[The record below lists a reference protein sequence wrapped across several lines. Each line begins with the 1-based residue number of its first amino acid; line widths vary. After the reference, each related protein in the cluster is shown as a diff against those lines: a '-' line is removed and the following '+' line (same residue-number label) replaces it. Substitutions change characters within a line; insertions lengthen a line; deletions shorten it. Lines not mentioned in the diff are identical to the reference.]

1 MFASQN
7 QEPSIIDALGSN
19 ITEWYNAIDE
29 GLRKSDIIPGTY
41 EYTNH
46 PSYGNVG
53 QLQEGADTNLDIQ
66 LNRFCV
72 ASLDNSYITL
82 TQEVPITAKSTT
94 ALKDNKLNSVYYI
107 GYQYAAEVF
116 YAYDIYSNSDGTQ
129 NITHANYEWFLLRNS
144 VQPEAKAES
153 EYYATLEKIRR
164 RDPNVPGVY
173 VDLRALNANATFTV
187 NLNIKVP
194 LNSFLLLRQLK
205 YILASF
211 GTITLSVTPS
221 YKNIVVAPAYDPMS
235 IDELMR
241 NDTRVIDEAK
251 AIRKHYNDYS
261 HLLDFGF
268 HNLNQPC
275 NYIINVTSETEDST
289 TTYTVAH
296 EAVTFEC
303 NNQTTD
309 KMEIHTAYY
318 MLQMDVFNSITAR
331 YTQIPLIFP
340 VQKIISK
347 DFTTNLATGDGM
359 IDTALTVQLKHADGM
374 ATIFKKGVHSH
385 SCFENPQIRYQFN
398 IDGKTFPRHEYE
410 TVDDLRNTNQTL
422 DFLNFNNLATTSID
436 KDIANSL
443 QPYYKLQP
451 FSATG
456 DKQDPKVIYHSSD
469 RSNFMIGIPFA
480 DGSDFQGGISTNG
493 TIQIQLKG
501 NRVNNGGNKNVEY
514 THPVALFTEDAI
526 LKIRTIKPPGTPQI
540 SITEASIEQVI
551 AAAGAV

>member
-1 MFASQN
+1 MFAAQN

-19 ITEWYNAIDE
+19 ITDWYNAIDE

-82 TQEVPITAKSTT
+82 TQDVPITAKSTT
-94 ALKDNKLNSVYYI
+94 ALSANKLHSIYYI

-116 YAYDIYSNSDGTQ
+116 YAYDIYSNSDRIQ

-173 VDLRALNANATFTV
+173 VDLRALNANTEFV
-187 NLNIKVP
+187 VKLNIKVP

-235 IDELMR
+235 MECL
-241 NDTRVIDEAK
+241 TLYSSFSDEAHTTK
-251 AIRKHYNDYS
+251 FIEHYNEHS
-261 HLLDFGF
+261 HKLDFGF

-275 NYIINVTSETEDST
+275 PFIIKENSGNIL
-289 TTYTVAH
+289 H
-296 EAVTFEC
+296 ESVTFEC

-443 QPYYKLQP
+443 QPYYKLCP
-451 FSATG
+451 FAANGAKENPT
-456 DKQDPKVIYHSSD
+456 VIYHTGD

-480 DGSDFQGGISTNG
+480 DGADFQGGISTNG

-501 NRVNNGGNKNVEY
+501 NRVKNGGNEDVVY
-514 THPVALFTEDAI
+514 TQPVALFTEDAI

>member
-1 MFASQN
+1 MFAAQN

-19 ITEWYNAIDE
+19 ITDWYNAIDE
-29 GLRKSDIIPGTY
+29 GLKKSDIIPGTY

-66 LNRFCV
+66 LNRYCV
-72 ASLDNSYITL
+72 AAIENSYITL
-82 TQEVPITAKSTT
+82 TQDIPITAKSTT
-94 ALKDNKLNSVYYI
+94 ALKDNKLKSIYYI
-107 GYQYAAEVF
+107 GYQYVAEVF
-116 YAYDIYSNSDGTQ
+116 YAYDIYSNSDRIQ

-144 VQPEAKAES
+144 VQEES
-153 EYYATLEKIRR
+153 KLGSNAYATLEKIRR
-164 RDPNVPGVY
+164 RDPHVPGVY
-173 VDLRALNANATFTV
+173 VDLTELNANQTFNV
-187 NLNIKVP
+187 HLELEIP
-194 LNSFLLLRQLK
+194 LNSFLLIRQLR
-205 YILASF
+205 YLLESF
-211 GTITLSVTPS
+211 GKITLNVTPS
-221 YKNIVVAPAYDPMS
+221 YKNIVVAPAYDPAS
-235 IDELMR
+235 YEGVHKNATITSPEKYFAYLRDNSRE
-241 NDTRVIDEAK
+241 
-251 AIRKHYNDYS
+251 
-261 HLLDFGF
+261 LDFGF

-275 NYIINVTSETEDST
+275 NYIIKETPSGT
-289 TTYTVAH
+289 PVAYTYSH

-309 KMEIHTAYY
+309 KVEIHTAYY

-331 YTQIPLIFP
+331 YQQIPLVFP
-340 VQKIISK
+340 VQKIVSK
-347 DFTTNLATGDGM
+347 DFTTNLATGDST

-410 TVDDLRNTNQTL
+410 TVDDLRTINQTL
-422 DFLNFNNLATTSID
+422 DFLNFNNLATTSIG

-443 QPYYKLQP
+443 QPYYIKHNYAADGSK
-451 FSATG
+451 SANS
-456 DKQDPKVIYHSSD
+456 ILYHSGD

-480 DGSDFQGGISTNG
+480 DGCDFQGGISTSG

-501 NRVNNGGNKNVEY
+501 NRVKNGGNQDIVY
-514 THPVALFTEDAI
+514 SQPVALFTEDAI

-551 AAAGAV
+551 AAAGSV